1 MNLPAASATVPPTDP
16 AARKVG
22 RLGERLTDTRQ
33 EPIGISFPKSG
44 RTWVKAVL
52 KRAGAP
58 VPFTHAGHGSRKQE
72 LGRPFEAIAPEFTG
86 RRVLFLHR
94 NPIDTAVSFYH
105 QVNSKDF
112 APGTLKYWQRL
123 LPLWLEGR
131 LPPRSIDAFVL
142 HPNYGVEKICRF
154 NRAWLDHLATRP
166 DALAVTYEEL
176 RADPVAGFGRILA
189 WLGRDAS
196 GLAEAVEDKSF
207 ENMRAR
213 EAARAEEASA
223 FLKPDRSRDEGAFKA
238 RRGKVGGYADELAP
252 ATVAR
257 ARDIAAGYGFE
268 V

>member
-1 MNLPAASATVPPTDP
+1 M
-16 AARKVG
+16 
-22 RLGERLTDTRQ
+22 GERLSDTSR

-52 KRAGAP
+52 KRVGAP
-58 VPFTHAGHGSRKQE
+58 TRFTHAGHGSRKQE
-72 LGRPFEAIAPEFTG
+72 LGRPFEAVAAGHADRPT
-86 RRVLFLHR
+86 LFLHR
-94 NPIDTAVSFYH
+94 NPIDTAVSFFH

-123 LPLWLEGR
+123 VPLWLEGR

-154 NRAWLDHLATRP
+154 NRAWLDHLAGR
-166 DALAVTYEEL
+166 DDSLVVSYEEL
-176 RADPVAGFGRILA
+176 RADPMAGFGRILS

-213 EAARAEEASA
+213 EAARAEEATS
-223 FLKPDRSRDEGAFKA
+223 FLKPDRTRDEGAFKA

-252 ATVAR
+252 GTVAR
-257 ARDIAAGYGFE
+257 ARDIAAAHGFE